1 MRYLATEKCTDFA
14 PLGALERRMPLN
26 ANPDFYDQFPLI
38 KRWYVELDESGA
50 AVRELG
56 FDVEGRAILAAPFR
70 GNFGFWTDANPPF
83 PDEGAIPIGADAFES
98 AWAGFIR
105 GFQGAGLRPD
115 DA

>member
-14 PLGALERRMPLN
+14 PSGALERLLPLK
-26 ANPDFYDQFPLI
+26 ANPDFYDRFPKI
-38 KRWYVELDESGA
+38 KRWYVELDDSGA

-56 FDVEGRAILAAPFR
+56 LDVEGRPIFAAPFR
-70 GNFGFWTDANPPF
+70 SNFGFWTDATPPF
-83 PDEGAIPIGADAFES
+83 PADGAFTIGADAFES

-105 GFQGAGLRPD
+105 EFQGAGLRPD